1 MSKSITMTFLL
12 LGLLMMTITLS
23 SASNAAMTNSL
34 ADDLLNSSNY
44 VKMET
49 ERLGSV
55 PRVSSTRTAE
65 PVLFVPEPWKKL
77 SVENGKR
84 STNENQM
91 LHLTFALK
99 NQNIDKLT
107 QLLLA
112 VSDPSSPQHENYLT
126 MNQVAAMTSPL
137 SEHKELVLNYIKS
150 IPGSIIVRIS
160 KHENLVSALLP
171 LSSVNKYLKA
181 DMQAYRHEKTGDV
194 VFRSEIGYSLPEKL
208 AQAVTMISGLVRFPT
223 LERKMVF
230 SSDSQHSRTPNNF
243 PITPKVIWN
252 RYNITFPATVDPKSS
267 QAVASFLQQY
277 YSTSDLILFQNT
289 YGLEKQLPK
298 LVGPNIESNPGV
310 EASLD
315 IQYLMGVGYKI
326 NTTFVSTP
334 GINPITEQEPF
345 YEWIV
350 KQQEMG
356 DQSPWVH
363 SVSYGDIEYQATRP
377 MAEQLDAEFIKF
389 GVTGRTILIASG
401 DNGSRCNDAGT
412 QFQPEWPT
420 SSPWVTSVGA
430 TTPSTESWWEEST
443 SWSGGGFSNYY
454 SQPKYQ
460 ANAVKSYMVQN
471 GVPST
476 RFFNISGRAYPDV
489 ASLGVNYQVFVG
501 GLVNNVGG
509 TSASTPCFAGVVA
522 LMNDARFKAGKKP
535 LGFLN
540 VWIYQHAGI
549 TPFAFFDI
557 THGINTVAPCPQGF
571 PASKGWDPIS
581 GFGVPNFA
589 ILKHLAVLK

>member
-1 MSKSITMTFLL
+1 MTSSLLKGLL
-12 LGLLMMTITLS
+12 LLVMMITFS
-23 SASNAAMTNSL
+23 STDSLAALISPSDTL
-34 ADDLLNSSNY
+34 ADDLLKSSNY
-44 VKMET
+44 VRMET
-49 ERLGSV
+49 ERLGSSQRMNDASKRG
-55 PRVSSTRTAE
+55 PA
-65 PVLFVPEPWKKL
+65 LFVPEQWKKIA
-77 SVENGKR
+77 SENGKR

-126 MNQVAAMTSPL
+126 MSQVAAMTTPR

-150 IPGSIIVRIS
+150 IPGAIIVKIS
-160 KHENLVSALLP
+160 KHENFVSALLP

-194 VFRSEIGYSLPEKL
+194 VFRSEIGYSMPEKL

-223 LERKMVF
+223 VERKIIF
-230 SSDSQHSRTPNNF
+230 SDSQRSRTPNDF
-243 PITPKVIWN
+243 PITPQVIWS
-252 RYNITFPATVDPKSS
+252 RYNITFPASVDPKSS

-277 YSTSDLILFQNT
+277 YSTSDLVLFQNT

-345 YEWIV
+345 YDWII

-389 GVTGRTILIASG
+389 GVTGRTIMIASG
-401 DNGSRCNDAGT
+401 DNGSRCNNEGT
-412 QFQPEWPT
+412 QFQPE
-420 SSPWVTSVGA
+420 
-430 TTPSTESWWEEST
+430 
-443 SWSGGGFSNYY
+443 
-454 SQPKYQ
+454 
-460 ANAVKSYMVQN
+460 
-471 GVPST
+471 
-476 RFFNISGRAYPDV
+476 
-489 ASLGVNYQVFVG
+489 
-501 GLVNNVGG
+501 
-509 TSASTPCFAGVVA
+509 
-522 LMNDARFKAGKKP
+522 
-535 LGFLN
+535 
-540 VWIYQHAGI
+540 
-549 TPFAFFDI
+549 
-557 THGINTVAPCPQGF
+557 
-571 PASKGWDPIS
+571 
-581 GFGVPNFA
+581 
-589 ILKHLAVLK
+589 